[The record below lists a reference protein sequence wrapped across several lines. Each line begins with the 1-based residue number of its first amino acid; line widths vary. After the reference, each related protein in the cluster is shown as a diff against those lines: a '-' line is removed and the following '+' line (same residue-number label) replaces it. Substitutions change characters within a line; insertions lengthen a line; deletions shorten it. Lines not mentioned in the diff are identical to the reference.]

1 MKYRHEKCIFYLE
14 SMFYFVQLNLL
25 KCTFTLRGGLYNLTD
40 CYLKMIKSDIIPKL
54 TPKINNRFISLKIAK
69 IKKDIIYNNKYF

>member
-1 MKYRHEKCIFYLE
+1 MA
-14 SMFYFVQLNLL
+14 SFVQLNLL

-54 TPKINNRFISLKIAK
+54 TPKTNNRIISLKIAK
-69 IKKDIIYNNKYF
+69 TNKNII